1 MKEDEMGGVCSM
13 HGKYEEYKILVEE
26 PDGRDQAGL
35 TLGTTGMF
43 L

>member
-1 MKEDEMGGVCSM
+1 
-13 HGKYEEYKILVEE
+13 LVEE

-43 L
+43 LWTR